1 MPTRGQEKLA
11 ILQEAWAGCAGEW
24 KSSELYLKLSS
35 RTSHSSFGA
44 RVWMT
49 RGQLA
54 QKYNSESIADTITQ
68 AKLDDP
74 KLADTCVKWHPD
86 AIGNKDTLGIIFFR
100 TVHACTLEFYMLS
113 VTNTNTIQHVTSL
126 AALFPPTAQL
136 NFHIYMS
143 KCKLAR
149 RTCSCSCAGTQKE
162 LKNVQTQWSRSCSI
176 VWTKTSATGNADHGK
191 RRQRK
196 RRDATV
202 PAVTMKTASPLLRSA
217 MLLPAVRPVTHVCS
231 TSGIIHIFGHSSRWK
246 LIKMFKMFKRWL
258 EKPKNNFRT
267 TIGDTAEYV

>member
-1 MPTRGQEKLA
+1 MRSWVPTRGQEKLA

-86 AIGNKDTLGIIFFR
+86 AIGNKDTLGIIFSELCMH
-100 TVHACTLEFYMLS
+100 VH
-113 VTNTNTIQHVTSL
+113 
-126 AALFPPTAQL
+126 
-136 NFHIYMS
+136 
-143 KCKLAR
+143 
-149 RTCSCSCAGTQKE
+149 
-162 LKNVQTQWSRSCSI
+162 
-176 VWTKTSATGNADHGK
+176 
-191 RRQRK
+191 
-196 RRDATV
+196 
-202 PAVTMKTASPLLRSA
+202 
-217 MLLPAVRPVTHVCS
+217 
-231 TSGIIHIFGHSSRWK
+231 
-246 LIKMFKMFKRWL
+246 
-258 EKPKNNFRT
+258 
-267 TIGDTAEYV
+267 